1 MLQAC
6 GNIRKNRLGS
16 DIEIIRNKTPVGRKH
31 VIGFIVSEKTVRKQ
45 GGIAEGLNAQD
56 YKCGQE
62 NDAGKESGAE
72 EPVSGGWGLHLKK
85 IIKAWYSTVNLCMP
99 GKDIAPLVGNDPMRS
114 NRVFFI
120 NFTRQIAAEKGCVGM
135 ITPLILD
142 GKTLSKTIEAQLKIR
157 VDRYRERCAGE
168 VPTLATILV
177 GGDPSS
183 ATYVKMKG
191 SACARVGMG
200 SRRIHLGDATTTTE
214 LIDAIDTLNEDRQ
227 IQGIL
232 LQHPVPSQINERIAF
247 DRIAPEKDVDGVTCL
262 GFGRMAMNEPAFGS
276 ATPSGIIRLMQ
287 HYGIAIEGKR
297 AVVVGRSA
305 ILGKPMALML
315 LNLNATV
322 TICHSRTTDLPHI
335 IREADIV
342 IGAVGK
348 PKFIRGEWI
357 RQGATLIDAG
367 YHPGGIGDIDL
378 ESAIPHCS
386 AYTPVPGGVGPMTIA
401 ALLIQT
407 MDAAER
413 AVGLNPTP

>member
-1 MLQAC
+1 
-6 GNIRKNRLGS
+6 
-16 DIEIIRNKTPVGRKH
+16 
-31 VIGFIVSEKTVRKQ
+31 
-45 GGIAEGLNAQD
+45 
-56 YKCGQE
+56 
-62 NDAGKESGAE
+62 
-72 EPVSGGWGLHLKK
+72 
-85 IIKAWYSTVNLCMP
+85 
-99 GKDIAPLVGNDPMRS
+99 
-114 NRVFFI
+114 
-120 NFTRQIAAEKGCVGM
+120 M

-200 SRRIHLGDATTTTE
+200 SRRIHLGDATTTAE

-322 TICHSRTTDLPHI
+322 TICHSRTTESLTLF
-335 IREADIV
+335 
-342 IGAVGK
+342 GK
-348 PKFIRGEWI
+348 PISSSAQLVNRNSSVGSGSGRGQPSSTPGTIPAASATSTWSRQFRIVPPIRLF
-357 RQGATLIDAG
+357 RGA
-367 YHPGGIGDIDL
+367 
-378 ESAIPHCS
+378 S
-386 AYTPVPGGVGPMTIA
+386 VP
-401 ALLIQT
+401 
-407 MDAAER
+407 
-413 AVGLNPTP
+413 